1 MMRVTRQMPAKR
13 ASSVTPPRWR
23 RLKSRRA
30 STTTST
36 PTAVLEA
43 VGDGLR
49 DRIYADLDALQA
61 MRLYTFGEGCSRE
74 TCHPQPRGVE
84 PRLARLLGK
93 RDPHLGR
100 RLGGQAVETQ
110 RREKAEGACR
120 DPLGDLRE
128 RMLGRV
134 RVLACDVDSPRL
146 PRDQSL
152 PDQAV
157 WPHTGDA
164 ARFEIDRAHEAH
176 LPDDTE
182 NRIFG
187 GSGHGRRDRTKRREL
202 CASSDV
208 SNTAVAGQSVGNCAY
223 PIAARVSITRAAR
236 PALALIDR
244 ERHYQACSGAERSL
258 M

>member
-1 MMRVTRQMPAKR
+1 MTRVTRPTPAKR
-13 ASSVTPPRWR
+13 ATSV
-23 RLKSRRA
+23 A
-30 STTTST
+30 
-36 PTAVLEA
+36 
-43 VGDGLR
+43 
-49 DRIYADLDALQA
+49 
-61 MRLYTFGEGCSRE
+61 
-74 TCHPQPRGVE
+74 

-128 RMLGRV
+128 RMLRRA

-152 PDQAV
+152 ADQAV
-157 WPHTGDA
+157 ELRTGDA

-182 NRIFG
+182 NRIFW
-187 GSGHGRRDRTKRREL
+187 GSGHGRRDHTKRRGL
-202 CASSDV
+202 CENPDI
-208 SNTAVAGQSVGNCAY
+208 SNTAVAGQSVGTCA
-223 PIAARVSITRAAR
+223 
-236 PALALIDR
+236 
-244 ERHYQACSGAERSL
+244 
-258 M
+258 